1 MTEWWIGSIA
11 GQTTRK
17 TISQFQAPTSDW
29 FLILRYTP
37 SSPTVWLRHIAHRTH
52 RIGEGRGVVV
62 SRPLVVVSASRR
74 SDLPSQAISGASRG
88 FPDHWKRKEFCPK
101 SALVGERRSSYD

>member
-17 TISQFQAPTSDW
+17 PISQFQAPTSDW

-37 SSPTVWLRHIAHRTH
+37 SSPTVWLRHIAQQTP
-52 RIGEGRGVVV
+52 RISEGRGVVV
-62 SRPLVVVSASRR
+62 SRPLVVLSASRR
-74 SDLPSQAISGASRG
+74 SPPPPSQSISGASRDRARITRNG
-88 FPDHWKRKEFCPK
+88 RNF
-101 SALVGERRSSYD
+101 ALSHGSWG